1 MSIPVGQLTIE
12 MAANVARLMTD
23 MDRARKIVESS
34 TSQMA
39 KYAAMASKALGA
51 IGLAVGAMAAVKG
64 FAGFIQG
71 AIDSADEA
79 SKLAQKAGIATS
91 EVAGLQLAFRQGGVD
106 AEGLQKAVSKLSVGI
121 LDGNAALKAMGIS
134 ARNADGSLMSSREV
148 LGLIADKFEGYS
160 DGVAKTA
167 LAIELFGKSGA
178 DLIPILNGGAAAID
192 EYDSMAKKLGLT
204 VGDSTGKSAEKFN
217 DTIDLI
223 GQGLKGIAAQV
234 AEKILPVLESL
245 AGKFFETMS
254 EGNRLQTVATVLG
267 NALKGLY
274 SAALVA
280 VDGFK
285 ILFEYLN
292 GYSTAMVEF
301 AKGNFSAAADAI
313 TETGRKAIEIGKKSI
328 ADVSAVFSDAG
339 NTAVETL
346 ARINGE
352 AKRGAPLVGKLAEEA
367 AAAAKK
373 SRDEYE
379 KMIKSADELVA
390 SIKFE
395 SDAYAMSNVEK
406 ESAIAL
412 QKLMNMGLKEG
423 TDEYK
428 KYTEAVIGAVIEK
441 EQMKALADLKKKEIE
456 DEKKLEEK
464 ALADRLKEEE
474 KFADEIKS
482 INNQIGQSL
491 TDALMSG
498 GMNARDF
505 IVNMFK
511 TMVLRPVL
519 QPIITGMVGMFTGG
533 AASAMGGA
541 VGESAGGNLSSS
553 LGLLDMGSK
562 LKSAYDMLTGGFTSL
577 GETVG
582 NYAASIYGTLA
593 IDTVAAAEGATA
605 LMASAGGEASAVA
618 IAQIEAANAGTAA
631 VGATASAA
639 ASAMAGIGAGVGLGM
654 LISGDKSLIGG
665 NSMYTV
671 GGGVAAGAAIG
682 SIVPGIGT
690 AIGAVVGG
698 IVGGLANQFGNAAKK
713 VTDFGISGSLSSNG
727 ASVKQYS
734 EWEKQGGWFGSDK
747 NGAEFSAVESK
758 VSKYINASV
767 AGSAIAV
774 RQYADI
780 LGLPA
785 KGISDFAF
793 EIKRSMDGLSPEEA
807 TKALNELLAAYGNS
821 LAATVTA
828 EIGPFQ
834 KDGEEAGATLARLAT
849 SLQSVNSVFDTLNI
863 TLMET
868 SLSGAD
874 ASSKMIEMFGS
885 VDKFVSAT
893 DAYYQAFYTEQE
905 RAAKTTEQLTNVFAQ
920 LGLSLPNT
928 NAAFRALVESARAA
942 GNDGLFAALIK
953 LAPTFSGLQ
962 TSIANMAAAT
972 GQSASSIAS
981 SATQLNQALDDSFS
995 ALKSSI
1001 QNELD
1006 AALAS
1011 IETQKTLADTA
1022 RQVASESVSAFKSI
1036 FDYLKGQIN
1045 DILGTVSTAQTASQG
1060 MSFIQNALEN
1070 AQNTG
1075 YMPDQGQLSDA
1086 VSAAR
1091 AGLSSENY
1099 ATAFEMKRGNLRL
1112 ASDLQQ
1118 LQDIAGDQMTT
1129 AQEQLAVAEDQ
1140 YAFWTAQ
1147 AESTKLYYD
1156 NQLQMA
1162 QNQVN
1167 ELRGINGG
1175 ILSVADAMAS
1185 FGAAINASRA
1195 AANATSNDLTAQ
1207 VSQMYIDILGRAPD
1221 AAGLSDWLSRGISSD
1236 QIRAG
1241 IMGSQEAK
1249 LRGYATGGSY
1259 PGGLAMVGESGPELI
1274 NFNRPGMVYNAAQTN
1289 SLLSGESVAGE
1300 VRALRTE
1307 NQAQSRAI
1315 VQLQSRLTRVLERWD
1330 GNGMPETRVVA

>member
-1 MSIPVGQLTIE
+1 MGVTL
-12 MAANVARLMTD
+12 A
-23 MDRARKIVESS
+23 ES
-34 TSQMA
+34 
-39 KYAAMASKALGA
+39 ASA
-51 IGLAVGAMAAVKG
+51 IG
-64 FAGFIQG
+64 
-71 AIDSADEA
+71 
-79 SKLAQKAGIATS
+79 
-91 EVAGLQLAFRQGGVD
+91 
-106 AEGLQKAVSKLSVGI
+106 
-121 LDGNAALKAMGIS
+121 
-134 ARNADGSLMSSREV
+134 
-148 LGLIADKFEGYS
+148 
-160 DGVAKTA
+160 
-167 LAIELFGKSGA
+167 
-178 DLIPILNGGAAAID
+178 
-192 EYDSMAKKLGLT
+192 
-204 VGDSTGKSAEKFN
+204 
-217 DTIDLI
+217 
-223 GQGLKGIAAQV
+223 
-234 AEKILPVLESL
+234 SL
-245 AGKFFETMS
+245 AS
-254 EGNRLQTVATVLG
+254 
-267 NALKGLY
+267 Y
-274 SAALVA
+274 
-280 VDGFK
+280 
-285 ILFEYLN
+285 
-292 GYSTAMVEF
+292 
-301 AKGNFSAAADAI
+301 
-313 TETGRKAIEIGKKSI
+313 
-328 ADVSAVFSDAG
+328 AG
-339 NTAVETL
+339 
-346 ARINGE
+346 
-352 AKRGAPLVGKLAEEA
+352 
-367 AAAAKK
+367 
-373 SRDEYE
+373 
-379 KMIKSADELVA
+379 
-390 SIKFE
+390 
-395 SDAYAMSNVEK
+395 
-406 ESAIAL
+406 
-412 QKLMNMGLKEG
+412 
-423 TDEYK
+423 
-428 KYTEAVIGAVIEK
+428 
-441 EQMKALADLKKKEIE
+441 
-456 DEKKLEEK
+456 
-464 ALADRLKEEE
+464 
-474 KFADEIKS
+474 
-482 INNQIGQSL
+482 
-491 TDALMSG
+491 
-498 GMNARDF
+498 
-505 IVNMFK
+505 
-511 TMVLRPVL
+511 
-519 QPIITGMVGMFTGG
+519 
-533 AASAMGGA
+533 
-541 VGESAGGNLSSS
+541 
-553 LGLLDMGSK
+553 
-562 LKSAYDMLTGGFTSL
+562 
-577 GETVG
+577 
-582 NYAASIYGTLA
+582 
-593 IDTVAAAEGATA
+593 
-605 LMASAGGEASAVA
+605 
-618 IAQIEAANAGTAA
+618 
-631 VGATASAA
+631 
-639 ASAMAGIGAGVGLGM
+639 GIGAGVGVGQ
-654 LISGDKSLIGG
+654 LISGGNSLVGG
-665 NSMYTV
+665 NSLYTV
-671 GGGVAAGAAIG
+671 GA
-682 SIVPGIGT
+682 GT

-698 IVGGLANQFGNAAKK
+698 PLGAAIGGAIGGAINAAFGMGKKENTDSGILGNLTSSGVGLANYKEWEQKGGWLRSGDSGADWTPADSK
-713 VTDFGISGSLSSNG
+713 VTKYMNDVVAKTAI
-727 ASVKQYS
+727 SVKQY
-734 EWEKQGGWFGSDK
+734 
-747 NGAEFSAVESK
+747 
-758 VSKYINASV
+758 
-767 AGSAIAV
+767 
-774 RQYADI
+774 ADV

-785 KGISDFAF
+785 KGIADFSF
-793 EIKRSMDGLSPEEA
+793 EIKQSLVGLTAEEA
-807 TKALNELLAAYGNS
+807 QKQIDFLLAAYGNA
-821 LAATVTA
+821 LASNVAS

-834 KDGEEAGATLARLAT
+834 RDGEEAGATLARLAT
-849 SLQSVNSVFDTLNI
+849 SLQTVNSVFDTLNI

-874 ASSKMIEMFGS
+874 ASSKLIEMFGS

-942 GNDGLFAALIK
+942 GNDGLFASLIK

-962 TSIANMAAAT
+962 SSIANMAAAT
-972 GQSASSIAS
+972 GQSASSLTN
-981 SATQLNQALDDSFS
+981 SAGQIDQSLSVLNTALDDSFS

-1011 IETQKTLADTA
+1011 IETQKSLADTA
-1022 RQVASESVSAFKSI
+1022 RQVATESLNAFKTI

-1060 MSFIQNALEN
+1060 MSFIQNALAN

-1147 AESTKLYYD
+1147 AESTKLFYD

-1315 VQLQSRLTRVLERWD
+1315 VQLQSRLTKVFERWD
-1330 GNGMPETRVVA
+1330 SDGLPTARVEA

>member
-12 MAANVARLMTD
+12 MAANVVRLMSD
-23 MDRARKIVESS
+23 MERARKVVEST

-51 IGLAVGAMAAVKG
+51 IGLAVGAMAAIKG

-204 VGDSTGKSAEKFN
+204 VSDSTGKSAEKFN

-223 GQGLKGIAAQV
+223 GQGLKGIAAQI
-234 AEKILPVLESL
+234 AEKILPTLESL

-254 EGNRLQTVATVLG
+254 EGNRLQTIANVLA

-313 TETGRKAIEIGKKSI
+313 TATGRKAIEIGKQSI

-339 NTAVETL
+339 NIAVETL

-352 AKRGAPLVGKLAEEA
+352 AKRSAPLVGKLADES

-373 SRDEYE
+373 AREEYE
-379 KMIKSADELVA
+379 KMIKSADDLVA

-406 ESAIAL
+406 ETAIAL

-423 TDEYK
+423 TAEYN

-441 EQMKALADLKKKEIE
+441 EQMKALAEMKRKEEADDLKAA
-456 DEKKLEEK
+456 EKLV
-464 ALADRLKEEE
+464 ADRIKEEE
-474 KFADEIKS
+474 KFAEEVKA
-482 INNQIGQSL
+482 INDQIGQSL

-498 GMNARDF
+498 GMNAAEY
-505 IVNMFK
+505 IKNMFK
-511 TMVLRPVL
+511 TMILRPIL
-519 QPIITGMVGMFTGG
+519 QPVITGMVGMFTGG
-533 AASAMGGA
+533 ATTAMGEALDGA
-541 VGESAGGNLSSS
+541 TGGSMSGS
-553 LGLLDMGSK
+553 MGLMSIASN
-562 LKSAYDMLTGGFTSL
+562 LKSAYDVVTGGFASL
-577 GETVG
+577 GATVG
-582 NYAASIYGTLA
+582 G
-593 IDTVAAAEGATA
+593 AAESLGAT
-605 LMASAGGEASAVA
+605 LMLENAAGSSLSMAGESLVASAYTLGSAATVLGG
-618 IAQIEAANAGTAA
+618 
-631 VGATASAA
+631 VGA
-639 ASAMAGIGAGVGLGM
+639 GLGLGS
-654 LISGDKSLIGG
+654 LISGDKSLVRGS
-665 NSMYTV
+665 SMITV
-671 GGGVAAGAAIG
+671 GA
-682 SIVPGIGT
+682 GT
-690 AIGAVVGG
+690 AIGAGIGTMILPVVGTAIGAALGG
-698 IVGGLANQFGNAAKK
+698 IVGGLANQFGNAPKQT
-713 VTDFGISGSLSSNG
+713 TDFGISGSLSSNG
-727 ASVKQYS
+727 VNVQNYS

-747 NGAEFSAVESK
+747 NGAEFSAVESR
-758 VSKYINASV
+758 VSKYIKASV

-807 TKALNELLAAYGNS
+807 TKALNELLAQYGNA
-821 LAATVTA
+821 LAASATA
-828 EIGPFQ
+828 EIGPFIR
-834 KDGEEAGATLARLAT
+834 DGEEAGATLARLAT
-849 SLQSVNSVFDTLNI
+849 SLQSVNGIFSTLNV
-863 TLMET
+863 TLMDA
-868 SLSGAD
+868 SLFGAD
-874 ASSKMIEMFGS
+874 AASKLADMFGGL
-885 VDKFVSAT
+885 DKLLAAT
-893 DAYYQAFYTEQE
+893 DAYYQAFYSSQE
-905 RAAKTTEQLTNVFAQ
+905 RADKTSQQLSAVFTQ
-920 LGLSLPNT
+920 LGLQMPAT
-928 NAAFRALVESARAA
+928 NAQFRAMVEAARSA

-953 LAPTFSGLQ
+953 LAPAFNDLK
-962 TSIANMAAAT
+962 TS
-972 GQSASSIAS
+972 
-981 SATQLNQALDDSFS
+981 LS
-995 ALKSSI
+995 ALVDSAYATLQQAIEAEQKTA
-1001 QNELD
+1001 L
-1006 AALAS
+1006 AALNS
-1011 IETQKTLADTA
+1011 QKAIVQAQKD
-1022 RQVASESVSAFKSI
+1022 VASESVNTLQSI
-1036 FDYLKGQIN
+1036 FDYLSGQVS
-1045 DILGTVSTAQTASQG
+1045 DLMQTVDAAYTAAQG
-1060 MSFIQNALEN
+1060 SAFIRDAVLAANS
-1070 AQNTG
+1070 TG
-1075 YMPDQGQLSDA
+1075 YLPDQSAISDA

-1091 AGLSSENY
+1091 SG
-1099 ATAFEMKRGNLRL
+1099 L
-1112 ASDLQQ
+1112 ASSNFASAYDQKLAQALLLAQLSDLNI
-1118 LQDIAGDQMTT
+1118 IAGDQKTT
-1129 AQEQLAVAEDQ
+1129 AELQLEIAQEQLDSIDAQIASTQAYYDSQ
-1140 YAFWTAQ
+1140 LIYAQ
-1147 AESTKLYYD
+1147 A
-1156 NQLQMA
+1156 
-1162 QNQVN
+1162 QVN
-1167 ELRGINGG
+1167 ELKGINGG

-1185 FGAAINASRA
+1185 FGAAVNASKI
-1195 AANATSNDLTAQ
+1195 TADSGLNGQ
-1207 VSQMYIDILGRAPD
+1207 INSLYQEILGRSAEST
-1221 AAGLSDWLSRGISSD
+1221 GLASWANSGMTID
-1236 QIRAG
+1236 QIRQG
-1241 IMGSQEAK
+1241 IMNSDEAK

-1274 NFNRPGMVYNAAQTN
+1274 NFNRPGQVYTAGQTSEILGN
-1289 SLLSGESVAGE
+1289 GLASEIQ
-1300 VRALRTE
+1300 ALRE
-1307 NQAQSRAI
+1307 DLRAQALSNA
-1315 VQLQSRLTRVLERWD
+1315 QLQSRTAKVLERWD
-1330 GNGMPETRVVA
+1330 GDGLPVARVEA